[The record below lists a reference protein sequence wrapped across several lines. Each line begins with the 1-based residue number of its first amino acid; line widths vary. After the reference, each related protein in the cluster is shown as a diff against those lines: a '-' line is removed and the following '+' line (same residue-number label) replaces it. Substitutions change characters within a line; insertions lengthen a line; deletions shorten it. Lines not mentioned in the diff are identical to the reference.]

1 MSEEAYISSGIV
13 EQYVLGLCTP
23 EEKAE
28 LERKRL
34 LDPTLH
40 QAILDAEQRLEALY
54 LAQAAQPDGKTDQ
67 KILAT
72 LESLAPPQARRVPL
86 RTASLWWKRVAAV
99 SLGFLLLSGVGNY
112 LQLKRNRQQSLEIA
126 RLSSQPPSLPVAD
139 FAVMRNPR
147 ITPVAMLG
155 VGIHSICRCTMFWD
169 KQTGK
174 VYIMIHHLPQTGAST
189 DYQLWAFVDGK
200 PVSVG
205 IVNDSVRDRF
215 IEMEGMPAGATEFT
229 VTLEPAKGS
238 ATPTEAETYLRGRI

>member
-1 MSEEAYISSGIV
+1 MSDQDPISSGLI

-28 LERKRL
+28 LDQQRL
-34 LDPTLH
+34 QDPALH
-40 QAILDAEQRLEALY
+40 QAILDAEAQLEASFLRNAVQPSMATDKRILASLEALQP
-54 LAQAAQPDGKTDQ
+54 AQAIVRPIHAAGN
-67 KILAT
+67 
-72 LESLAPPQARRVPL
+72 
-86 RTASLWWKRVAAV
+86 WWKRVAAV
-99 SLGFLLLSGVGNY
+99 STGMLLLSGIGNFT
-112 LQLKRNRQQSLEIA
+112 QFQKNRQQSQVIA
-126 RLSSQPPSLPVAD
+126 RLSAQPPSLPVAD

-174 VYIMIHHLPQTGAST
+174 VYIMIHHLPQSSNRQ

-205 IVNDSVRDRF
+205 IVNEGIRDRF
-215 IEMEGMPAGATEFT
+215 IEMNGMPAGATEFS
-229 VTLEPAKGS
+229 VTLEPANGS
-238 ATPTEAETYLRGRI
+238 ASPTETETYLRGRI